1 MRPVAL
7 RSRTARPTR
16 APAPTVVLRSAC
28 AAMDAA
34 AMAWKEFVSHV
45 AAKSKHKTKH
55 KTGETHLHGLHRQ
68 RNTKYHTSDKVE

>member
-1 MRPVAL
+1 
-7 RSRTARPTR
+7 
-16 APAPTVVLRSAC
+16 
-28 AAMDAA
+28 MDAA